1 MMEDKQQEMLDL
13 LDEIYWNE
21 GYSYGIDYFS
31 QFLHKMEKYDFAKM
45 LACQTKFSV
54 EYVLS
59 FILSTP
65 SLWINLSDTDWIRI
79 MSVLNPRPKPFSI
92 EIFDAGYVDIHF
104 LCKYMRLNAIELFL
118 QQDQFSNEDKKM
130 VLQYSSTVAISL
142 FMNEFDLENL
152 DGNYYLHQDEL
163 EKVRLSLIS
172 NGEIKPLNYT
182 EDELSEYIKKELKVY
197 E

>member
-1 MMEDKQQEMLDL
+1 MEDKQQEMLDL

-21 GYSYGIDYFS
+21 GYSYGIEYFS
-31 QFLHKMEKYDFAKM
+31 QFLHEIVKYDFAKI
-45 LACQTKFSV
+45 LACQAKFPLG
-54 EYVLS
+54 YVLS

-65 SLWINLSDTDWIRI
+65 SLWINFSHTDWIRI

-104 LCKYMRLNAIELFL
+104 LCKYMRVNAIELFL
-118 QQDQFSNEDKKM
+118 QQDKFSNEDKKK
-130 VLQYSSTVAISL
+130 VLQYSSKLAIFL
-142 FMNEFDLENL
+142 FMNELDLENL

-163 EKVRLSLIS
+163 EKLRLTLIS
-172 NGEIKPLNYT
+172 TGIIKPLNYT
-182 EDELSEYIKKELKVY
+182 EDELMEYIKKELKLY